1 MPPDVIILGAGVA
14 GLSAANDLSQAGMKV
29 SILEARNRVGGRIFT
44 EHDPATGIPIEL
56 GAEFLHGLA
65 PEIWEPVQEHNLK
78 VVEVDGDN
86 WCYRDGRLGPC
97 DFFNDVDKILRK
109 MNDSPP
115 DQSFL
120 RFVAKKF
127 PNPKHDPKLEEA
139 KAHARA
145 YVTGFNAAD
154 PRTVSV
160 NWLAEEMESEEQIEG
175 DRAFRIIKGYEAL
188 VEILQ
193 QRVRSLNV
201 PINLNSTAQN
211 IRWTRGKVEVRGH
224 STRKQFKFA
233 ARRALITVPL
243 GVLLARPSEECA
255 IRFSPRLPASKQKAL
270 SKLSMGHVM
279 RVTLQFK
286 ERFWENLRP
295 RDGKKTLSEL
305 SFLFSDDEW
314 FPTWWTQMPL
324 KSAVITGWAP
334 FKSADKLSGHNPKF
348 VIDKALTSLSRL
360 MQVPKK
366 DIAAV
371 LKSGHFHDWQNDPF
385 SRGAYSY
392 VKVGG
397 KNAPDILGKPVDQT
411 LFFAG
416 EATDTTG
423 QTGTVHGAIASGK
436 RAAQEIMTHV
446 GTAATGCPSRAK
458 LG

>member
-1 MPPDVIILGAGVA
+1 MPLDVIILGAGVA
-14 GLSAANDLSQAGMKV
+14 GLSAAIDLSQSGMKV
-29 SILEARNRVGGRIFT
+29 SILEARNRVGGRILT
-44 EHDPATGIPIEL
+44 EHDPATKIPIEL

-65 PEIWEPVQEHNLK
+65 PEIWEPVQEQNLE
-78 VVEVDGDN
+78 VAEVDGDN
-86 WCYRDGRLGPC
+86 WCFREGKLGSC
-97 DFFNDVDKILRK
+97 DFFADVDKIIRK
-109 MNDSPP
+109 MKDRPP

-120 RFVAKKF
+120 GFLAKQF
-127 PNPKHDPKLEEA
+127 PNPKHDPRLEEA

-154 PRTVSV
+154 PGKVSV
-160 NWLAEEMESEEQIEG
+160 NWLAEEMEAEEQIEA
-175 DRAFRIIKGYEAL
+175 DRAFRIIHGYEAL

-193 QRVRSLNV
+193 QRARNLNV
-201 PINLNSTAQN
+201 PINLNSTAEN
-211 IRWTRGKVEVRGH
+211 IVWTRGNVEVRGH
-224 STRKQFKFA
+224 SSRKRFKLS

-243 GVLLARPSEECA
+243 GVLLAHPSERGA
-255 IRFSPRLPASKQKAL
+255 IRFSPRLPSLKRKAL

-286 ERFWENLRP
+286 DRFWENIRP
-295 RDGKKTLSEL
+295 RDSNKTLSEL

-324 KSAVITGWAP
+324 KSPIVTGWAP
-334 FKSADKLSGHNPKF
+334 FKSADRLSGHNSKF
-348 VIDKALTSLSRL
+348 IVDKALTTLSRL

-371 LKSGHFHDWQNDPF
+371 LKSAHFHDWQDDPF

-397 KNAPDILGKPVDQT
+397 KNAPGILAKPVDQT

-436 RAAQEIMTHV
+436 RAAREIINLT
-446 GTAATGCPSRAK
+446 
-458 LG
+458 

>member
-1 MPPDVIILGAGVA
+1 MPLDVIILGAGVA
-14 GLSAANDLSQAGMKV
+14 GLSAAIDLSQAGMKV
-29 SILEARNRVGGRIFT
+29 STLEARSRVGGRILT
-44 EHDPATGIPIEL
+44 EHDPATKVPIEL

-65 PEIWEPVQEHNLK
+65 PEIREPVREHNLE
-78 VVEVDGDN
+78 VAEVDGDN
-86 WCYRDGRLGPC
+86 WCHQNGKLGPC
-97 DFFNDVDKILRK
+97 DFFADVDKILRK
-109 MNDSPP
+109 MKDRPP

-120 RFVAKKF
+120 RFLAQKF

-139 KAHARA
+139 KGHAVA

-154 PRTVSV
+154 PGKVSV

-175 DRAFRIIKGYEAL
+175 DRAFRITKGYESL
-188 VEILQ
+188 VEILL
-193 QRVRSLNV
+193 QRARTLNV
-201 PINLNSTAQN
+201 PINLNSTAEN
-211 IRWTRGKVEVRGH
+211 IVWTRGNVEVRGH
-224 STRKQFKFA
+224 SSGKRFKFSA
-233 ARRALITVPL
+233 SRALITVPL
-243 GVLLARPSEECA
+243 GVLLVRPSEKGA
-255 IRFSPRLPASKQKAL
+255 IRFSPGLPSSKQKAL

-286 ERFWENLRP
+286 HRFWENIRLR
-295 RDGKKTLSEL
+295 DSNKTLAEL

-324 KSAVITGWAP
+324 KSPIITGWAP
-334 FKSADKLSGHNPKF
+334 FKSADKLSGHNSKF
-348 VIDKALTSLSRL
+348 VIDKALTTLSRL

-371 LKSGHFHDWQNDPF
+371 LKIGHFHDWQNDPF

-397 KNAPDILGKPVDQT
+397 KNAPAILAEPVDQT

-436 RAAQEIMTHV
+436 RAAREIIKIT
-446 GTAATGCPSRAK
+446 
-458 LG
+458 